1 MIDDERQMRAI
12 EQRNQ
17 PISVVWIE
25 WIGKPDVGDAVAGEH
40 FRLAKLGAADA
51 NGAAVDLPPR
61 DDRTLMRFGV
71 RPQAD
76 AARVGGRLH
85 PIEIAKCT
93 RAIDNDRGR
102 AQ

>member
-1 MIDDERQMRAI
+1 
-12 EQRNQ
+12 
-17 PISVVWIE
+17 
-25 WIGKPDVGDAVAGEH
+25 
-40 FRLAKLGAADA
+40 
-51 NGAAVDLPPR
+51 
-61 DDRTLMRFGV
+61 MRFGV